1 MSTDI
6 KMTKKRALSIANLSN
21 ELVSELKQYADKTEG
36 DLPEW
41 LQAKIEQAYQLILS
55 AYGTLQ
61 AEELEKALGHKYKKR
76 VPYTN
81 SKGKKA
87 WKYFY
92 DVANSLKGKT
102 AFDDAHL
109 VEGAKFQV
117 VSAKGKEVHAHVTKV
132 VGDKVTYVLD
142 DGADKGKVITKT
154 KSAILKDMDK
164 EHKIVDTLK
173 QKVKEK
179 RADVKQAK
187 QTGTAKQ
194 IQRLQEQAD
203 RLQTAINKF
212 RGANNLARE
221 ELLKDIVEGKAPS
234 RLPKA
239 TQEEFSKLEDMFNK
253 LEKMENTKTPTGRI
267 KNFKKVKELREQ
279 IVEQVNLLGRP
290 PHSND
295 YIDTALGA
303 RSANSASL
311 GNILLRTVP
320 STKQS
325 LIDFNHVER
334 RAFFK
339 EVKKIYERHTK
350 PSEEN
355 NFETMPE
362 VEGYTPTSQEQF
374 KQDRRDLEDKKGT
387 LNSFKLEYE
396 GDFNRFG
403 DKDRLTEEQ
412 YNQLKSELE
421 KEITDLEIKTNEAG
435 FNLPG
440 SVKELEDRMKS
451 AFPQIKNIGQYKDN
465 PMLHIDFN
473 SEEDAKEFMKI
484 IRSYREAG
492 SINHNNK
499 RLYDLS
505 PDMLI
510 EVLRGY
516 ENKVKFEDKEQENNF
531 ETMPEV
537 EPVDNFE
544 TMPEVEAQPSSF
556 LSDEEL
562 DKKSIEEISALVLQE
577 SNNIG
582 LISELIYKE
591 HAERALNFPESK
603 ELNKIK
609 AELREIFQRMEEA
622 EENNDE
628 LEMLTLESEED
639 EKQEEAR
646 VLKDKIRKRKDD
658 LYKELVKK
666 YKRDEVDAY
675 YNKLGDLLSKKIK
688 EKNEVG
694 EAEREAKKKAEREA
708 KKNLE
713 REAER
718 QKNQDENVTRLV
730 YGGRS
735 FLEYTKEGFTV
746 LKNQIKS
753 ELEED
758 KRSLK
763 NLEERAELYS
773 PNIPYELGNLIRR
786 IKNSIH
792 LNTRNMAR
800 LENFEKKHNFE
811 TMPDVEKPFEE
822 KFKVGRKSLSVY
834 DILKNK
840 SLKRTDKSSFD
851 VMNHLELMSE
861 KVVKASIELL
871 KELNITG
878 DGLQHIKSALN
889 ISSTS
894 TSRINSEILSK
905 ILQNVEY
912 KENTT
917 IAELAQKIA
926 ELVTNKEASKK
937 EKELEEETD
946 RALRSAKSQA
956 EFEPQR
962 KELVIDRAK
971 LLVKNDI
978 IRRNLEKGRNLDIS
992 KEEIEQLVLQ
1002 RDQFLSKKLNRILKN
1017 IEKSKDNKINA
1028 VRALRKEEEKAR
1040 KAIDRYY
1047 KKQEFSAI
1055 DINQQDVSMNIKG
1068 EIKPQKRWVVGLP
1081 KKRSDIVV
1089 TVNDNESYLNV
1100 TCTVEGSPFNGFKL
1114 FDMPVVTNLLST
1126 PEGQEILKDIANLPR
1141 IPKTQEQLSKVQE
1154 KLQAKI
1160 EKIKDKGKG
1169 LRDHPIHESTSI
1181 ITSIR
1186 LLNDKIAE
1194 DIDKQIKEQ
1203 TDLRKLDTSEG
1214 ARQELISRG
1223 EEVIAFSDSPDLAN
1237 DEIIPLSNQLV
1248 YYLQNFN
1255 AVYAKHKREKDTSF
1269 GDLTVLRKVVALLRT
1284 ASESLTPNTRKKSD
1298 LDTTIKIFI
1307 DDIKKNKNLDYYA
1320 FQAFRE
1326 RVESA
1331 KRILG
1336 VASIPADQQDDSENF
1351 ETMPEEVEQ
1360 ENNFETMPEVE
1371 QENNFETM
1379 PEVEAQ
1385 PSQEL
1390 TNREKRKKKVL
1401 EDIRDTYRN
1410 YLDSTFDKSKE
1421 FAGYKTSTLGEI
1433 KKYSSPREIVTN
1445 LVANRGGFKD
1455 AIRGKE
1461 EGRFYGIYRADENTT
1476 RGFANFL
1483 IHNLDIKNIKDARA
1497 NEDKI
1502 KEYVTKQMESVI
1514 PGNIQRFRQQATDRI
1529 NTEGKEN
1536 LEAFEFGVK
1545 EIKERLESALKG
1557 DDAVRG
1563 VLEKEPSIKA
1573 DLENLIKE
1581 LEEKKELYRKEL
1593 EQLKKEQEA
1602 YTDADY
1608 VKALLDNNNTRGY
1621 FSFIPKGRAYEKQ
1634 VGTYVNEA
1642 TKEILDKYI
1651 NQEQE
1656 NNFETMPEVE
1666 AQPTQEL
1673 PENKTKAHQFA
1684 SLRKKDLQER
1694 LGKLSVAEL
1703 IRMAKDNNQ
1712 NKIDFKEKVELTP
1725 RVKRL
1730 QKELEEAKRQFQR
1743 AKDNNF
1749 GANDEKAMVQRKTDQ
1764 LINARERAYKSAG
1777 DFAGLGVA
1785 INKELA
1791 KRAGGDKDKLL
1802 QYMEEIAGV
1811 NNAVEAQPT
1820 QDQAVEPGAL
1830 SPEALALEEELKE
1843 LRNSRFKNSARLLQ
1857 SKTTEEL
1864 EAIKVILADVEKKA
1878 DELTKE
1884 ERAELS
1890 KIEKKRDEVSDKRY
1904 KAIKEKEKTRSNTQK
1919 YKRLNSQAISLNSEY
1934 LDLENKRKRIAKE
1947 IEAKRQSVIPDSFRR
1962 LDYTLKRELAD
1973 RKRQTERT
1981 ETKTNL
1987 YVGRE
1992 RLDRL
1997 LSETETSGENPRTN
2011 PGSALPSIYD
2021 VKEAVSTVEG
2031 RGKALENWYN
2041 GRLYNEVLKIIDR
2054 GDSSGLKDLIE
2065 EFKNANEL
2073 LAKQGIASLDRDM
2086 IPVLR
2091 DAGTPT
2097 GSKSKEAKAE
2107 YNKFKTEYLGKISKL
2122 VDETNV
2128 PSDVQ
2133 IIEYFRDKTLA
2144 RLQGSS
2150 KQQAQDFLNAQ
2161 IEKRKADSKPA
2172 RKTAREEL
2180 EESALTTPEGLT
2192 EEQAKKYRDQAI
2204 LNEAQIKEAGSK
2216 LEIEENKKIYEP
2228 KGKLKNVDSLSK
2240 KQKALFD
2247 KTLDKPSRF
2256 VDKHPVY
2263 AKTHTTDTGLMYST
2277 DGKMIVMTNLEEFE
2291 PSKDNRFQESFLKES
2306 VSYPKEDREQ
2316 LASFS
2321 AKTVRSLNKKIKA
2334 IVKGTKARKAYN
2346 IVEFLPN
2353 ESTGTL
2359 EIFVGST
2366 KGEAEPVS
2374 IASVDTGDA
2383 VLYNQTINLKYFR
2396 RLLDLGEDITLSQ
2409 KDKFKGG
2416 SPDAT
2421 PLHFGTDSLEG
2432 AIMTFKRDDR

>member
-1 MSTDI
+1 
-6 KMTKKRALSIANLSN
+6 
-21 ELVSELKQYADKTEG
+21 
-36 DLPEW
+36 
-41 LQAKIEQAYQLILS
+41 
-55 AYGTLQ
+55 
-61 AEELEKALGHKYKKR
+61 
-76 VPYTN
+76 
-81 SKGKKA
+81 
-87 WKYFY
+87 
-92 DVANSLKGKT
+92 
-102 AFDDAHL
+102 
-109 VEGAKFQV
+109 
-117 VSAKGKEVHAHVTKV
+117 
-132 VGDKVTYVLD
+132 
-142 DGADKGKVITKT
+142 
-154 KSAILKDMDK
+154 
-164 EHKIVDTLK
+164 
-173 QKVKEK
+173 
-179 RADVKQAK
+179 
-187 QTGTAKQ
+187 
-194 IQRLQEQAD
+194 
-203 RLQTAINKF
+203 
-212 RGANNLARE
+212 
-221 ELLKDIVEGKAPS
+221 
-234 RLPKA
+234 
-239 TQEEFSKLEDMFNK
+239 
-253 LEKMENTKTPTGRI
+253 
-267 KNFKKVKELREQ
+267 
-279 IVEQVNLLGRP
+279 
-290 PHSND
+290 
-295 YIDTALGA
+295 
-303 RSANSASL
+303 
-311 GNILLRTVP
+311 
-320 STKQS
+320 
-325 LIDFNHVER
+325 
-334 RAFFK
+334 
-339 EVKKIYERHTK
+339 
-350 PSEEN
+350 
-355 NFETMPE
+355 
-362 VEGYTPTSQEQF
+362 
-374 KQDRRDLEDKKGT
+374 
-387 LNSFKLEYE
+387 
-396 GDFNRFG
+396 
-403 DKDRLTEEQ
+403 
-412 YNQLKSELE
+412 
-421 KEITDLEIKTNEAG
+421 
-435 FNLPG
+435 
-440 SVKELEDRMKS
+440 
-451 AFPQIKNIGQYKDN
+451 
-465 PMLHIDFN
+465 
-473 SEEDAKEFMKI
+473 
-484 IRSYREAG
+484 
-492 SINHNNK
+492 
-499 RLYDLS
+499 
-505 PDMLI
+505 
-510 EVLRGY
+510 
-516 ENKVKFEDKEQENNF
+516 
-531 ETMPEV
+531 MPEV

-562 DKKSIEEISALVLQE
+562 DKKSIEELRELREQEAKRGHALTQAL
-577 SNNIG
+577 
-582 LISELIYKE
+582 YKE
-591 HAERALNFPESK
+591 HDKRALDFPELK
-603 ELNKIK
+603 ELEKIQ

-622 EENNDE
+622 EENDDE
-628 LEMLTLESEED
+628 LEMLTLESDED
-639 EKQEEAR
+639 EKQQEAS
-646 VLKDKIRKRKDD
+646 VLRDKIGKLKDD
-658 LYKELVKK
+658 LYKELAKK
-666 YKRDEVDAY
+666 YKRDESDAY
-675 YNKLGDLLSKKIK
+675 YQKLSDLVSKKIK
-688 EKNEVG
+688 EKNEAG
-694 EAEREAKKKAEREA
+694 EPERQAKKKAERQAKREA
-708 KKNLE
+708 KQKAKK
-713 REAER
+713 EAER

-763 NLEERAELYS
+763 NLEERAERYS

-786 IKNSIH
+786 RKNSIH

-871 KELNITG
+871 KELDITG

-978 IRRNLEKGRNLDIS
+978 IRRNLEKDRNLDIS
-992 KEEIEQLVLQ
+992 KDEIEQIVLQ

-1040 KAIDRYY
+1040 KAIGRYY

-1126 PEGQEILKDIANLPR
+1126 PEGQEILKDIANLPG

-1379 PEVEAQ
+1379 PEVETQ

-1390 TNREKRKKKVL
+1390 TKEEQQKKKIL
-1401 EDIRDTYRN
+1401 QELMDTFRYMI
-1410 YLDSTFDKSKE
+1410 DSDF
-1421 FAGYKTSTLGEI
+1421 
-1433 KKYSSPREIVTN
+1433 KK
-1445 LVANRGGFKD
+1445 
-1455 AIRGKE
+1455 IRGKQE
-1461 EGRFYGIYRADENTT
+1461 IEPDGFENSPIGKIKRTVDLSDQTQEFFADIGTFMSYLPFSKKRNQYFGMGRRPLNGKAEGIGK
-1476 RGFANFL
+1476 FL
-1483 IHNLDIKNIKDARA
+1483 IHDLNIKNIKQAREA
-1497 NEDKI
+1497 ESQIKDYIKNELKN
-1502 KEYVTKQMESVI
+1502 VI
-1514 PGNIQRFRQQATDRI
+1514 PGMINQMKQKAKKKIETEVKTATEVIDYNLGEYDKLTKKIVEDATMASLLAKDPALKTELDKLQA
-1529 NTEGKEN
+1529 EFKEN
-1536 LEAFEFGVK
+1536 RK
-1545 EIKERLESALKG
+1545 ALK
-1557 DDAVRG
+1557 
-1563 VLEKEPSIKA
+1563 
-1573 DLENLIKE
+1573 
-1581 LEEKKELYRKEL
+1581 EEYARVKK
-1593 EQLKKEQEA
+1593 QQEA

-1608 VKALLDNNNTRGY
+1608 VKAILDNNNTKML
-1621 FSFIPKGRAYEKQ
+1621 FSYTPKGRAYEKQ
-1634 VGTYVNEA
+1634 VGIYVNEA
-1642 TKEILDKYI
+1642 IKEMLDKYT

-1764 LINARERAYKSAG
+1764 LIDARERAYKSAG

-1791 KRAGGDKDKLL
+1791 KRAGGDKDKLS

-2133 IIEYFRDKTLA
+2133 IIEYLRDKTLA
-2144 RLQGSS
+2144 RLQGSF

-2192 EEQAKKYRDQAI
+2192 EEQAKKYRDQDI

-2240 KQKALFD
+2240 RQKALFD

-2366 KGEAEPVS
+2366 KGEAEPVL
-2374 IASVDTGDA
+2374 IASVNTGDA
-2383 VLYNQTINLKYFR
+2383 VLYDQTINLKYFR
-2396 RLLDLGEDITLSQ
+2396 KLLDLGEDITLSQ